1 MSKKSFPKTLLMNN
15 LITRV
20 KQWPFDKQL
29 TLLFPSLIILI
40 AAITNSWQQVD
51 IHENKVALF
60 SMLLFL
66 VLILCARVLLKSNR
80 LSPRQSWFFYQFW
93 PVPAILLGYL
103 LMRVLRLE
111 LAIDVFGI
119 PRQDNLMIELDT
131 LVFGQPLP
139 LYIQH
144 WISPVLT
151 LLMETAYLHFY
162 YLLPI
167 GSLMAC
173 YWLKQDEYFLRMRQ
187 AIIYTLVGGFC
198 CYFLMPVK
206 GPIDFIATQFSIP
219 LQAGHE
225 IVYAAVNS
233 FRFAYDC
240 FPSLHTAIPWV
251 TLLVSWSWHSWP
263 VRLIMLG
270 MTLCITLST
279 LYLRY
284 HYGFDVLAG
293 LLWAF
298 IVARYINTHKLN
310 MTKETP

>member
-1 MSKKSFPKTLLMNN
+1 MSKTLFHKLA
-15 LITRV
+15 IICHV

-29 TLLFPSLIILI
+29 TLLFPTLILLI
-40 AAITNSWQQVD
+40 AITTGSWQYID
-51 IHENKVALF
+51 IYENKVALLC
-60 SMLLFL
+60 MGLFL
-66 VLILCARVLLKSNR
+66 ALILLAQPLLKSNH
-80 LSPRQSWFFYQFW
+80 LSTRQSWFLHQFW

-103 LMRVLRLE
+103 LMRILRLE
-111 LAIDVFGI
+111 LAIEVLAI
-119 PRQDNLMIELDT
+119 PQQDNLMIALDT
-131 LVFGQPLP
+131 FAFGQTLP

-144 WISPVLT
+144 WISPTLT
-151 LLMETAYLHFY
+151 LLMESAYLHFY

-173 YWLKQDEYFLRMRQ
+173 YWYQQDENFLRMRQ

-206 GPIDFIATQFSIP
+206 GPLDFIATQFSIP
-219 LQAGHE
+219 LHSEHE
-225 IVYAAVNS
+225 MVYAAVNS

-251 TLLVSWSWHSWP
+251 TMLVSWSWYSLP

-270 MTLCITLST
+270 MTLSITLST

-293 LLWAF
+293 LLWACA
-298 IVARYINTHKLN
+298 VVYYINTHKL
-310 MTKETP
+310 